1 MRSLI
6 ARKMQAGVTLVEM
19 IVAIVITGILL
30 SLTSMFVRNQVD
42 SYTDVARRTDL
53 VDTANTAVRRMA
65 RDLATALP
73 NSPRVPQSNCVEYIP
88 TKAGGRYRSESDGG
102 ADPLN
107 LTAADTSFNM
117 YGPQSA
123 NASQQIAI
131 NDLIAVY
138 NLGITG
144 ADAFAG
150 DNTAAV
156 AAPAPAWDVA
166 LQETKIT
173 ITSKLFPLASPTNR
187 FQVIPASEQAVSYVC
202 LGAGTSG
209 SGDGQGT
216 LYRYVRT
223 LPYPASSPP
232 ACPASVPAGTP
243 VLASNVSACTF
254 TYTPGSLQ
262 RTGLVSIALEIR
274 RANEPVILYQNVNV
288 VNTP

>member
-1 MRSLI
+1 
-6 ARKMQAGVTLVEM
+6 MQAGVTLVEM
-19 IVAIVITGILL
+19 IVAIVVTGILL

-88 TKAGGRYRSESDGG
+88 TKAGGRYHRRESDGTESSDQIDFTVVG
-102 ADPLN
+102 
-107 LTAADTSFNM
+107 TSFNM
-117 YGPQSA
+117 YGPQSG

-223 LPYPASSPP
+223 LPYPATGS
-232 ACPASVPAGTP
+232 CPGTVPVGTP

-254 TYTPGSLQ
+254 SYTPGSLQ